1 METSIDTSTSSTAT
15 GTGTGTTTG
24 TTTGT
29 YPAIITKKTL
39 RLLQNEPFAET
50 EKHIIHI
57 LKQLPERNYILS
69 EMIHKVLRSN
79 FYGDKSISHK
89 VYYVDEDYDQY
100 NFHYSVRQIFGDLK
114 VKCVSSDG
122 WNDEGF
128 DEYRIEWRD

>member
-1 METSIDTSTSSTAT
+1 METSIDTLTSTS
-15 GTGTGTTTG
+15 TTG
-24 TTTGT
+24 TATANATAT

-69 EMIHKVLRSN
+69 EMIHKVFRSN
-79 FYGDKSISHK
+79 FYGDKSMTHT
-89 VYYVDEDYDQY
+89 VYYVDEDYDPDT
-100 NFHYSVRQIFGDLK
+100 FHQSVRRIFGDLK

-122 WNDEGF
+122 WNDEGG